1 MKWSNS
7 TALYKILQHVKIPWL
22 KLKVLLSKSTYVKV
36 GVSPLVKLKLGF
48 IEGSNVGATGWAAVC
63 VGGCVWPKLKL
74 AVGLVKF
81 CTVDPVVWLA
91 EKPNK
96 FEVGCELLEPK
107 LYVVVLAAD
116 VVVAGLLLP
125 GLLVPNIGAAVPN
138 TGPLAGIVVP
148 NDGISE
154 LDVTTALDP
163 KAKAGPT

>member
-1 MKWSNS
+1 M
-7 TALYKILQHVKIPWL
+7 
-22 KLKVLLSKSTYVKV
+22 
-36 GVSPLVKLKLGF
+36 
-48 IEGSNVGATGWAAVC
+48 
-63 VGGCVWPKLKL
+63 
-74 AVGLVKF
+74 KF

-96 FEVGCELLEPK
+96 FEVGCELLQPK
-107 LYVVVLAAD
+107 LYVGVLAAD

-138 TGPLAGIVVP
+138 
-148 NDGISE
+148 DGISE

>member
-1 MKWSNS
+1 
-7 TALYKILQHVKIPWL
+7 
-22 KLKVLLSKSTYVKV
+22 
-36 GVSPLVKLKLGF
+36 
-48 IEGSNVGATGWAAVC
+48 
-63 VGGCVWPKLKL
+63 
-74 AVGLVKF
+74 VKF

-96 FEVGCELLEPK
+96 FEVGCELLQPK
-107 LYVVVLAAD
+107 LYVGVLAAD

-138 TGPLAGIVVP
+138 TGPLAGIAVP